1 MSTMAQAP
9 RQSGWLTFAAIIL
22 FAVGGLRVISGIAY
36 LADSV
41 KVANPNSGL
50 FGDNLFWWGIWDL
63 GIAAVAIYAGYSLLG
78 NNEFGRVI
86 GYLFAILVIIQSFLI
101 ITWAPWF
108 AFGMIVLAVLVI
120 YALATSESAA

>member
-41 KVANPNSGL
+41 KVANLNNGL

-78 NNEFGRVI
+78 NNEFGRVV
-86 GYLFAILVIIQSFLI
+86 GYLFAVLVIIQSFLI

-108 AFGMIVLAVLVI
+108 AFGMIVLAVMVI
-120 YALATSESAA
+120 YALATSESAT

>member
-41 KVANPNSGL
+41 KVANLNNGL